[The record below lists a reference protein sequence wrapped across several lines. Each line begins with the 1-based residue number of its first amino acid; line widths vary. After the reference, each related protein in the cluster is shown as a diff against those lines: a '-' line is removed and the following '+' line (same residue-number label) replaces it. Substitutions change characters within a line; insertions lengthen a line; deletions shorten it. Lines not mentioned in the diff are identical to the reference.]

1 MINVKYLAQILFLL
15 FIIPLLSAC
24 WDQSAID
31 QRAYVV
37 ALGIGKSENENQ
49 IQVTFLITNPELSK
63 KEATTNEPTQEII
76 SFTAN
81 DVIVA
86 RNMANSVIEKEIS
99 YNLLSSIVVSEEL
112 AKEDRFLRYMYDL
125 AKEPQIKRNIPVIVT
140 KEKARGF
147 LENNRPVLESR
158 IHKYFDLILNS
169 ANEAGLIPKSDLN
182 SYFRVTEADGDLFLA
197 VYGTSE
203 ISQDGDVS
211 VEDNFIAGKMNIEGE
226 TNKVQLIG
234 SAVFKEGIM
243 IGTLTGEETRIAIL
257 LNDILN
263 NMGPIYTTYQDPFNE
278 KYKVTA
284 RIQTEKKIDVKMD
297 LKNNQPSIDVS
308 IPIYMDIMTQHS
320 MVDYANDS
328 QKRESLQKS
337 IEEQITNKINNLIK
351 KTQEEYKGEPFGWSV
366 LARKQFTTITEYE
379 NFDWMKTYPN
389 IKVNISVNVNF
400 GNFGEQSD
408 IPDFE
413 EVRD

>member
-1 MINVKYLAQILFLL
+1 DL
-15 FIIPLLSAC
+15 
-24 WDQSAID
+24 
-31 QRAYVV
+31 
-37 ALGIGKSENENQ
+37 
-49 IQVTFLITNPELSK
+49 TFLQNT
-63 KEATTNEPTQEII
+63 
-76 SFTAN
+76 
-81 DVIVA
+81 
-86 RNMANSVIEKEIS
+86 
-99 YNLLSSIVVSEEL
+99 
-112 AKEDRFLRYMYDL
+112 
-125 AKEPQIKRNIPVIVT
+125 
-140 KEKARGF
+140 
-147 LENNRPVLESR
+147 RPLLESR
-158 IHKYFDLILNS
+158 IHKYFDLILKS

-182 SYFRVTEADGDLFLA
+182 SYFRITEADADLFLTI
-197 VYGTSE
+197 YGTSE
-203 ISQDGDVS
+203 ISQDGDGS
-211 VEDNFIAGKMNIEGE
+211 VDDNFLAGKMNIEGE
-226 TNKVQLIG
+226 TNKIQLIG
-234 SAVFKEGIM
+234 SAIFKEGIM

-297 LKNNQPSIDVS
+297 LKNDQPVIDVS

-328 QKRESLQKS
+328 QKRETLQRS
-337 IEEQITNKINNLIK
+337 IEEEITNKINNLIK

-379 NFDWMKTYPN
+379 KFDWMKTYPN
-389 IKVNISVNVNF
+389 IKVNISVNVSF